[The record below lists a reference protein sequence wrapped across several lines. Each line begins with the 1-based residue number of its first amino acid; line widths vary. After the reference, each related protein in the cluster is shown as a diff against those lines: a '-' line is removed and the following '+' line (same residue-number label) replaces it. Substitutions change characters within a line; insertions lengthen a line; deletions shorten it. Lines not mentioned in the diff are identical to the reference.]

1 MASFQ
6 HYHTLEKY
14 FGSGQGSKQFFK
26 VKSGLEAIPFCLVR
40 ARSDSF
46 STFPSE
52 KMQGFAQA
60 AREVVAEAD
69 KGRLELEKALGS
81 KTGFK
86 YVTELANGKFQA
98 RCKHPDT
105 KQVRALAGVFDTAE
119 EAAVM
124 VALNKKSPAGG
135 GAVAARAKRGQVH
148 SLAPN
153 ARPPALR

>member
-86 YVTELANGKFQA
+86 YVTDTLVIFAQK
-98 RCKHPDT
+98 RCKHCYLTTVTFKSRPYCQGHLLRPDCGGCN
-105 KQVRALAGVFDTAE
+105 RGLNAGDI
-119 EAAVM
+119 
-124 VALNKKSPAGG
+124 L
-135 GAVAARAKRGQVH
+135 
-148 SLAPN
+148 
-153 ARPPALR
+153 

>member
-1 MASFQ
+1 M
-6 HYHTLEKY
+6 L
-14 FGSGQGSKQFFK
+14 
-26 VKSGLEAIPFCLVR
+26 
-40 ARSDSF
+40 
-46 STFPSE
+46 
-52 KMQGFAQA
+52 
-60 AREVVAEAD
+60 AEAD

-135 GAVAARAKRGQVH
+135 GAVAARAKRKFPCPG
-148 SLAPN
+148 SLPQMHALLRC
-153 ARPPALR
+153 ADMHCSRMRRAFGVYRGRPGRS

>member
-1 MASFQ
+1 
-6 HYHTLEKY
+6 
-14 FGSGQGSKQFFK
+14 
-26 VKSGLEAIPFCLVR
+26 
-40 ARSDSF
+40 
-46 STFPSE
+46 
-52 KMQGFAQA
+52 MQGFAQA

>member
-1 MASFQ
+1 
-6 HYHTLEKY
+6 
-14 FGSGQGSKQFFK
+14 
-26 VKSGLEAIPFCLVR
+26 
-40 ARSDSF
+40 
-46 STFPSE
+46 
-52 KMQGFAQA
+52 MQGFAQA

-135 GAVAARAKRGQVH
+135 GAVAARAKRGQG
-148 SLAPN
+148 AFPC
-153 ARPPALR
+153 PKCTLR